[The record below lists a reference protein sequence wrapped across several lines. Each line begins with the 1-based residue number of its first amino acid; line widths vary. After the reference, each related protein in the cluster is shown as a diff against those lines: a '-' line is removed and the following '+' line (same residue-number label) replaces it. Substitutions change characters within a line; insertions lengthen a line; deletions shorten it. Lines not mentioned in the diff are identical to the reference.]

1 MEMSLTEEKKLMA
14 RTPKMEDELNYE
26 EIREATKKAKQS
38 LVVAEKP
45 ISAAEIKAIPLYM
58 NDIARYVKKYA
69 GNGKTSFDYDCSK
82 LSKAC
87 FMELASQFK
96 HKYKEFFVVTNS
108 KTQVLTVDWS
118 GKSEA

>member
-1 MEMSLTEEKKLMA
+1 MEMALTEEKKLIA

-26 EIREATKKAKQS
+26 EIRETTKKAKQALIVS
-38 LVVAEKP
+38 EKP
-45 ISAAEIKAIPLYM
+45 ISASELKAIPLYM
-58 NDIARYVKKYA
+58 NDIVRYVKKYA
-69 GNGKTSFDYDCSK
+69 GNGKMLFEYDCSK

-108 KTQVLTVDWS
+108 KTQVLIIDWS